1 MKRTTIYSS
10 IDRIG
15 MGRAIDSTPTSD
27 LLRELEEAGVPL
39 PGEKEMVSLSRMLNK
54 EIEKYR
60 KAVLGQESA
69 PTWYNVYA
77 VLDQDGSGFIT
88 YDELTNTIRQQCQ
101 QTSKMVP
108 TNTIKALWC
117 SLDADRSNTLE
128 KDEMGAFLRLGAL
141 VPIKRR
147 APPTLPRPKAVSA
160 ASSYE
165 PHEAANEPEYL
176 PERAYAGS
184 KLAGPLDRIGM
195 GRPIDCM
202 PTSEILLELE
212 QAGVSLPG
220 QRELTD
226 LSRMINVGLEK
237 YRKTILGQES
247 VPTWYNLMQVLDQD
261 GGGFVTYDELLTT
274 IRQKVV
280 KTQKEVPTS
289 IIKALWCSLDKE
301 CANKVEKAQLAAF
314 LRRGSDALPRRRIPR
329 PRPQYVI
336 PPSAVPRPR
345 PARPAPSAPPTAS
358 SSSERSA
365 IDGCHYHGL
374 IASSHRDLTPDPP
387 LAATSGAPG
396 STTSPELSP
405 HTSYT
410 HVLSDVHTPS
420 HTSVHSVSSIDVHS
434 PFHTSAAL
442 ATCNATSSLRSTSSP
457 ELLPPHHRSAPALT
471 TARRIFQP
479 NVADLIRLDKLRRQT
494 EDRRTAVARMLVG
507 AAASGMTI
515 TGRGRDSRGR
525 ATQSPH
531 RSAPSHATQR
541 MSTQARREGFNVSRP
556 AQQIWQQAQ
565 VGGSTLK
572 VAWDAARPGTR
583 EPARETLCGVGAQW
597 PRPGTREGR
606 REARLKSHTA
616 TEMSRRREK
625 PDPEHARDRQ
635 APDAVNLTKAPDADS
650 GGELAAEVAR
660 LKQESKGLYQEYHS
674 DNHAAFVAGL
684 EKGIAMASRQG

>member
-1 MKRTTIYSS
+1 MPVRSVMKRTTIYSS

-60 KAVLGQESA
+60 KTVLGQESA

-147 APPTLPRPKAVSA
+147 TPPTLPRPKVVSA

-165 PHEAANEPEYL
+165 PHEAPNEPDYL
-176 PERAYAGS
+176 PEREYAGS

-202 PTSEILLELE
+202 PTSEILQELE
-212 QAGVSLPG
+212 QAGVPLPG
-220 QRELTD
+220 QRELTE

-261 GGGFVTYDELLTT
+261 GGGFVTYDELLMT

-289 IIKALWCSLDKE
+289 TIKALWCSLDKD

-336 PPSAVPRPR
+336 PPSAMPR
-345 PARPAPSAPPTAS
+345 PARTAPSAPPTCS
-358 SSSERSA
+358 PERSTV
-365 IDGCHYHGL
+365 DGCHYHGL
-374 IASSHRDLTPDPP
+374 IASSHREPPTDLPVG
-387 LAATSGAPG
+387 TSG
-396 STTSPELSP
+396 SSPELAP

-410 HVLSDVHTPS
+410 HVLSDAHTPS
-420 HTSVHSVSSIDVHS
+420 HT
-434 PFHTSAAL
+434 TRAL
-442 ATCNATSSLRSTSSP
+442 ATSSRSASSP
-457 ELLPPHHRSAPALT
+457 ELLPPPHRSAPALA
-471 TARRIFQP
+471 TAPRIFQP

-515 TGRGRDSRGR
+515 TGRARDSRGR
-525 ATQSPH
+525 ASKSLTP
-531 RSAPSHATQR
+531 
-541 MSTQARREGFNVSRP
+541 TQARREAFNVSRP

-565 VGGSTLK
+565 VRGSTLK
-572 VAWDAARPGTR
+572 VAWDATRPGTQ
-583 EPARETLCGVGAQW
+583 EAPARETLCGVGAQW
-597 PRPGTREGR
+597 PRPDTRET
-606 REARLKSHTA
+606 RLKPHA
-616 TEMSRRREK
+616 VTETSRRREK
-625 PDPEHARDRQ
+625 PEHRDRETG
-635 APDAVNLTKAPDADS
+635 AVNLTKADAAS

-660 LKQESKGLYQEYHS
+660 LKQASKGNQEYHS

-684 EKGIAMASRQG
+684 EKGISIASRHRASETAP